1 MNSNRRVTV
10 ITGASQG
17 IGEVIAHRFG
27 EAGDAVVLA
36 ARNTD
41 NLERVADE
49 VERAGGEPL
58 VLATDVTDSESVEY
72 TMAKAVET
80 FGRIDVVV
88 ANSGI
93 GGPSGVLWKLDPDE
107 WDAAFEVNVKGV
119 FLTARAAIPHMIHA
133 GSGSFVIIGSISG
146 KRPLFGRTAYTST
159 KAALVGLTRTLAIEA
174 GPHNIRVNLISPGFV
189 AGPRID
195 WVIKAQA
202 EARGVDAVTVR
213 REFEA
218 ESPLGQLTSPQAVAD
233 AAVFLA
239 SPQATAITGADLNV
253 NSGVVMY

>member
-1 MNSNRRVTV
+1 MNNRRRVTV

-17 IGEVIAHRFG
+17 IGEVIAQTFG
-27 EAGDAVVLA
+27 AAGDAVVLA

-49 VERAGGEPL
+49 VERTGGEPL
-58 VLATDVTDSESVEY
+58 VLATDVTDAESVEY
-72 TMAKAVET
+72 TMAKTVET

-88 ANSGI
+88 ANSGV

-119 FLTARAAIPHMIHA
+119 FLTARAAIPHMMSE
-133 GSGSFVIIGSISG
+133 GSGSLVIIGSISG

-159 KAALVGLTRTLAIEA
+159 KAALVGLARTLAIEA

-195 WVIKAQA
+195 WVIKTQA
-202 EARGVDAVTVR
+202 EARGVDAEVVR

-218 ESPLGQLTSPQAVAD
+218 ESPLGQLTSPQAIAD

-239 SPQATAITGADLNV
+239 SPQASEITGADVNV